1 MTVDQA
7 LEYIHSNYWNGGTFG
22 LGRTEELLKLMGNPE
37 KGLKC
42 IHIAGTNGKGSTASM
57 SASILKEAGY
67 KVGLYTS
74 PYIFQFNER
83 MQINGEQISDE
94 ELVEIVEWVKPLAQ
108 SMSSEP
114 SEFELVTCIGFEY
127 FKRHQVDLICL
138 EVGLGGEFDSTNVID
153 PPVAAVMTN
162 IGLDHVEILGDTLEK
177 IAETKS
183 KIIKPGCR
191 AVCYREPASVEA
203 VFEDRCAEVG
213 AKLTR
218 ADFDSLR
225 LRSASLEGQV
235 FDWGRFEALELPL
248 LGQHQLY
255 NAAVVLTTMDV
266 LKEQGWNISDEAIRK
281 GLASVSWPGRFELVA
296 RDPLFIADGGHN
308 PQCIEALV
316 KNVRDYLGG
325 RHLTILTGV
334 LADKDY
340 NEMYAD
346 MSQFASEFVTLTPAN
361 PRAMKS
367 ADLKAYLERFG
378 KPVHACDTA
387 AEGVAMAKQLAG
399 TDGVVLAY
407 GSLYMLGDVVNAAR
421 GE

>member
-108 SMSSEP
+108 SMASEP

-138 EVGLGGEFDSTNVID
+138 EVGMGGEFDSTNVID

-203 VFEDRCAEVG
+203 VFEERCREVG
-213 AKLTR
+213 AQLTK
-218 ADFDSLR
+218 ADFDSLH

-235 FDWGRFEALELPL
+235 FDWGRFEGLELPL

-266 LKEQGWNISDEAIRK
+266 LNEQGWKISDEAIRR

-296 RDPLFIADGGHN
+296 KEPLFIADGGHN

-346 MSQFASEFVTLTPAN
+346 MSRFASEFVTITPDN

-367 ADLKAYLERFG
+367 QDLKAYLERFG
-378 KPVHACDTA
+378 KPVHACGTA
-387 AEGVAMAKQLAG
+387 AEGVALAKEMAGK
-399 TDGVVLAY
+399 DGVVLAY

-421 GE
+421 GV

>member
-7 LEYIHSNYWNGGTFG
+7 LDYIHSNYWNGGAFG

-57 SASILKEAGY
+57 SASILQQAGY

-74 PYIFQFNER
+74 PYIFKFHER
-83 MQINGEQISDE
+83 MQINGEMISDE
-94 ELVEIVEWVKPLAQ
+94 ELVELVEWVKPLAQ
-108 SMSSEP
+108 SMASEP

-127 FKRHQVDLICL
+127 FRRHQVDIICL

-183 KIIKPGCR
+183 KIIKPGCQ

-203 VFEDRCAEVG
+203 VFENRCREVG
-213 AKLTR
+213 AELTR
-218 ADFDSLR
+218 ADFDTIR

-235 FDWGRFEALELPL
+235 FDWGRYEALELPL
-248 LGQHQLY
+248 LGQHQLF
-255 NAAVVLTTMDV
+255 NAAVVLTTMEV
-266 LKEQGWNISDEAIRK
+266 LRKQGWQISDEAIRN
-281 GLASVSWPGRFELVA
+281 GLKTVSWPGRFELVA
-296 RDPLFIADGGHN
+296 REPLFIADGGHN

-316 KNVRDYLGG
+316 KNVRDYLDG

-334 LADKDY
+334 LGDKDY
-340 NEMYAD
+340 HEMYGD
-346 MSQFASEFVTLTPAN
+346 MSRFASEFVTITPDN
-361 PRAMKS
+361 PRAMQ
-367 ADLKAYLERFG
+367 AENLKAYLEQYG
-378 KPVHACDTA
+378 KPVTACGSA
-387 AEGVAMAKQLAG
+387 EEGVALAKELAG
-399 TDGVVLAY
+399 KDGVVLAY
-407 GSLYMLGDVVNAAR
+407 GSLYMLGDVVHAAR
-421 GE
+421 KI